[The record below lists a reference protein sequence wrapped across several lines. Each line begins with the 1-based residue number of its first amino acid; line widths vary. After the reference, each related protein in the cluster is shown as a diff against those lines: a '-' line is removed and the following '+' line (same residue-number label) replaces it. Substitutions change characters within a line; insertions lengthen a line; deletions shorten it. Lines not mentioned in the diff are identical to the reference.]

1 MRVLHVAESIWGGCG
16 TYLNEIVP
24 LQQAALG
31 VAQVRCVVPAQ
42 HVAQLSRI
50 EPTSLTL
57 FDRPGRLKG
66 LPRLAAVVL
75 REIRAWRPDVIH
87 AHSTF
92 AGLVVRSIAQ
102 FLRWPPI
109 VYCPHGWV
117 FDVEQPR
124 LVRALEQQVERALS
138 HRCERIVAISE
149 SERVKGI
156 EAGIRQD
163 KITVVPNGLRDR
175 PDVQPAAW
183 DDARLKVLFVGRL
196 DRQKGIDVLLQA
208 VEGLQDR
215 VCVKVVGEAVVGS
228 NEPQHD
234 TSQPHVTF
242 LGWMS
247 QDQVAA
253 QMAACDVV
261 VMPSRWE
268 GFGLVAIEAMRA
280 AKPVFASE
288 VGGLVEIVT
297 PETGHLFPVG
307 DHKRL
312 QQLLVN
318 ASDERLREMGRQGRQ
333 RFVERYLIDRTSEG
347 LLSIY
352 GDLAG
357 VSR

>member
-31 VAQVRCVVPAQ
+31 VTQVRCVVPAQ

-50 EPTSLTL
+50 EPTSLAL

-75 REIRAWRPDVIH
+75 REIQAWRPDVIH

-92 AGLVVRSIAQ
+92 AGLVVRLIAQ
-102 FLRWPPI
+102 VLRWPPI

-124 LVRALEQQVERALS
+124 LIRALEQQVERTLS

-149 SERVKGI
+149 SERIKGI
-156 EAGIRQD
+156 EAGIRED

-175 PDVQPAAW
+175 PDVLPAAW

-208 VEGLQDR
+208 VQGLEDR
-215 VCVKVVGEAVVGS
+215 ACVKVVGEAVVGS
-228 NEPQHD
+228 TEPKHD
-234 TSQPHVTF
+234 TSQSHVTF
-242 LGWMS
+242 AGWMS
-247 QDQVAA
+247 QDEVAA

-297 PETGHLFPVG
+297 PETGNLFPVG

-318 ASDERLREMGRQGRQ
+318 ASNERLREMGQQGRQ

-357 VSR
+357 VGR